1 MAVRAAVSPG
11 FSARVVWLRAT
22 VSTGTSAS
30 RTRTVQ
36 QAYFPPL
43 AARMA
48 AAPGFLAV
56 TVPSLTSATVSSL
69 LIHAT
74 SPSGSAAASS
84 TAVSPAVRV
93 RASSL
98 RLTRSTAGFTST
110 AHSALHPSARAVIRV
125 PPGVFAV
132 MTPSSTVKEMSSTA
146 RRLPY
151 FLVRWAPSAVRSPAY
166 RVRLSRVSRTAST
179 GTSAHTPLSWSSRVS
194 AVLVW

>member
-1 MAVRAAVSPG
+1 
-11 FSARVVWLRAT
+11 
-22 VSTGTSAS
+22 
-30 RTRTVQ
+30 
-36 QAYFPPL
+36 
-43 AARMA
+43 MA

-56 TVPSLTSATVSSL
+56 TVPLLTSATVLSL
-69 LIHAT
+69 LSHAT

-84 TAVSPAVRV
+84 TAVSPAVRA
-93 RASSL
+93 RASVL

-132 MTPSSTVKEMSSTA
+132 MTPSSTVATVSSLLSHSTVCSVA
-146 RRLPY
+146 SSGLIRT
-151 FLVRWAPSAVRSPAY
+151 PSAARSPTCK
-166 RVRLSRVSRTAST
+166 VRLSLFSRTAST